1 MEALESI
8 IKSIKRSPDANFLT
22 TAGLI
27 TLIGFDAP
35 PGGLLLT
42 FLGVKQYISG
52 FDGYK
57 IASKYKITVAKL
69 KKINNLKSDVIYPG
83 DKLHY

>member
-57 IASKYKITVAKL
+57 IASKYIKSCQKKKL
-69 KKINNLKSDVIYPG
+69 
-83 DKLHY
+83 